1 MVLLIMIFLHI
12 IDDWVLQ
19 NKLALMKQK
28 DWWTS
33 HPEYKEMYKYD
44 YIVALLTHA
53 FSWTFMI
60 MLPIAYT
67 LSWNITWIFV
77 VSFVVNLIEHAVI
90 DDLKA
95 NQKKINLITD
105 QVLHIVQIIITYCVF
120 TFLVPC
126 I

>member
-1 MVLLIMIFLHI
+1 MILLTMIFLHI

-33 HPEYKEMYKYD
+33 HPEYKDMYKYD

-60 MLPIAYT
+60 MLPIAYI
-67 LSWNITWIFV
+67 LSWNIGFGFIVTFII
-77 VSFVVNLIEHAVI
+77 NLAIHAIV

-95 NQKKINLITD
+95 NKKNINLIMD
-105 QVLHIVQIIITYCVF
+105 QAIHIVQIVLTYCIF
-120 TFLVPC
+120 TF

>member
-1 MVLLIMIFLHI
+1 MILLTMIFLHI

-33 HPEYKEMYKYD
+33 HPEYKDMYKYD

-60 MLPIAYT
+60 MLPIAYV
-67 LSWNITWIFV
+67 LSWNIGFGFIVTFII
-77 VSFVVNLIEHAVI
+77 NLAIHAIV

-95 NQKKINLITD
+95 NKKKINLIMD
-105 QVLHIVQIIITYCVF
+105 QAIHIVQIVLTYCIF
-120 TFLVPC
+120 TF